1 MISWFL
7 QMETAFDFLTIA
19 CFAALVIAFFYLT
32 KHEIRTLMH
41 LMISAAAFS
50 IANQLGNAGLTL
62 FAAILMIAGVAYA
75 ALVVQKGY

>member
-1 MISWFL
+1 
-7 QMETAFDFLTIA
+7 METAFDYLTIG
-19 CFAALVIAFFYLT
+19 CLAALVIVYFFLT

-41 LMISAAAFS
+41 LMISAAAFA

-62 FAAILMIAGVAYA
+62 FAAILMVAGVAYA

>member
-1 MISWFL
+1 
-7 QMETAFDFLTIA
+7 METAFDYLTIA
-19 CFAALVIAFFYLT
+19 CFVGLVIVYFYLS

-41 LMISAAAFS
+41 LMISAAAFA